1 MANYITVEDAKR
13 QCIIDTYFT
22 DDDLYLQSLCDTAE
36 TIVSELVNEDLDV
49 IAACHDGELP
59 TPLIHAMKMLV
70 EYMYANRGTDNE
82 NQIPDA
88 VYMFIKLY
96 RNFA

>member
-1 MANYITVEDAKR
+1 MANYITLQDVKN
-13 QCIIDTYFT
+13 QCIIDSDFT
-22 DDDLYLQSLCDTAE
+22 DDDEYLESLADTAE
-36 TIVSELVNEDLDV
+36 TLVSELVNDDLDY

-59 TPLIHAMKMLV
+59 SPLIHAMKMLV
-70 EYMYANRGTDNE
+70 EYMYANRGSDNE

-96 RNFA
+96 RNFE